1 MLLRSFLQNNLRY
14 SRRSAFDLIRSWWV
28 RRNSITVLSFLE
40 HLAVSDVVEVR
51 INGLWEKYIVSE
63 LSSSLRV
70 VLFHKPVGYVVSK
83 SDSYNTTIFAL
94 LPPWWSD
101 AYYYVG
107 RLDKDSHGLLLLV
120 SSSTLVN
127 QFEHPSKNFVKVYH
141 VTVSWIRNESHAAVC
156 LTWLWVDKDSR
167 STSAWL
173 WDFLQFSSL
182 SVVSSS
188 SSQFVLKIGLS
199 YGKNRHI
206 RRLLWALF
214 YKILDLCR
222 VSFGPY
228 FLGGLAPWAY
238 RVEYL
243 P

>member
-1 MLLRSFLQNNLRY
+1 MLLRSFLQNHLHY
-14 SRRSAFDLIRSWWV
+14 SRRSAFELVRSWWV
-28 RRNSITVLSFLE
+28 RLNSFTVSNFSA
-40 HLAVSDVVEVR
+40 HLQTSDIVEVL
-51 INGLWEKYIVSE
+51 INGLWEKYSVDE
-63 LSSSLRV
+63 LSLSHHV

-94 LPPWWSD
+94 LPSWWSHL
-101 AYYYVG
+101 YYYVG

-120 SSSTLVN
+120 SSSILVN

-141 VTVSWIRNESHAAVC
+141 VTVSWTRNESHAAVC
-156 LTWLWVDKDSR
+156 VTWLRVDKDSHI
-167 STSAWL
+167 TFAWL
-173 WDFLQFSSL
+173 WDFLQFASIFVL
-182 SVVSSS
+182 SSS
-188 SSQFVLKIGLS
+188 RNQFVLKISLS

-206 RRLLWALF
+206 RRLLWALS

-228 FLGGLAPWAY
+228 LLDDLAPWSY

-243 P
+243 Q